1 MAWWKD
7 LSKDSISGVIVTLVT
22 GGSGIA
28 VIVWLWNYIK
38 KFFHWLVDIFV
49 YPVTLPVWA
58 LLLISISLLVLL
70 PTVGFVLRRK
80 VTSEANNHLESF
92 LDYKTDTIFGILV
105 SWRWVRRLGSQNYS
119 LDSLTMRCPVCSG
132 MLVQHANDLYNLNPY
147 PLIKCQIHGCDW
159 KISRDFER
167 LTYGDMRI
175 KLEQEI
181 DRRCFQ
187 RFGD

>member
-80 VTSEANNHLESF
+80 VTSEPIPF
-92 LDYKTDTIFGILV
+92 LGF
-105 SWRWVRRLGSQNYS
+105 
-119 LDSLTMRCPVCSG
+119 
-132 MLVQHANDLYNLNPY
+132 
-147 PLIKCQIHGCDW
+147 
-159 KISRDFER
+159 
-167 LTYGDMRI
+167 
-175 KLEQEI
+175 
-181 DRRCFQ
+181 
-187 RFGD
+187 